1 MKNYRIYFPHYK
13 KEIYA
18 LEDSSLL
25 ECIMRAGILIKNPCA
40 GQGICGKCKIRVISG
55 ESTPDEQCK
64 KFFSQEELENGWRLA
79 CRLKIKD
86 NLEIDVPSETIFEN
100 ELLILTQDDKPFLLE
115 NSPLVR
121 KKFFSLIPPSLE
133 NQKADFEALRED
145 LSVQDI
151 SLETLRT
158 IPMFLRENSFKG
170 TAVLSDNKIICLDK
184 GNTESINFAV
194 AVDIGT
200 TTIVVSLIDIVKGK
214 TIDSKGSLNPQTK
227 FGDDLISRIMAE
239 KKSAENLEQ
248 LQSLVIQAV
257 NNLIRQL
264 CQDNGIKQKNI
275 YSAAVA
281 GNTVMECFFCGI
293 TAKNLGEI
301 PFVPPFKKPLLFE
314 ANDLGID
321 INPEAPVYIF
331 PLIGGFVG
339 GDITAGISACRLD
352 EREKPTLFID
362 IGTNGEIVLAN
373 GGNLFAASAAA
384 GPAFEGAR
392 IEYGMRASKGA
403 IEKVIINREGVHL
416 NVIGNTA
423 PLGICGS
430 AVIDST
436 AELLKIG
443 ILESSGRILSPDE
456 LSSLPKILKDR
467 LISRDDGQTWDF
479 LLQAD
484 NKKKIFISQ
493 RDIREIQLATGA
505 IRATINILLQKIG
518 ITPEELDTVLVAG
531 GFGNFIR
538 RNNAVRIG
546 LLPNIPDYKIRY
558 VGNTSSEGAKEAL
571 LSGERRRKAEELA
584 EKTNYIE
591 ISLDPEFQMI
601 FSEAMIFP

>member
-1 MKNYRIYFPHYK
+1 M
-13 KEIYA
+13 
-18 LEDSSLL
+18 L

>member
-1 MKNYRIYFPHYK
+1 
-13 KEIYA
+13 
-18 LEDSSLL
+18 
-25 ECIMRAGILIKNPCA
+25 
-40 GQGICGKCKIRVISG
+40 
-55 ESTPDEQCK
+55 K